1 MRPLKLTMS
10 AFGPYAGETSIDF
23 TKLGTQGLYL
33 ITGDTGAGK
42 TTVFDAITFALYGEA
57 SGGHR
62 TSVMLRSKYAQEDT
76 KTFVQLVFSY
86 HGKEYTVKRNPEY
99 MRPKTHGEGLTR
111 ETAYAEL
118 ICGDQI
124 YTKVREVN
132 NKICAI
138 IGLDRAQFTQVAMIA
153 QGDFL
158 KLILASTEDRVKI
171 FRQIFDTG
179 RYEKLQNEIRQDY
192 RKIYGECQDLQ
203 KGIRQYLEGVTY
215 PAAERPDEEITDREI
230 TDEEAWNRIKEHASA
245 VEAVPVLEQIIERDR
260 SQLAE
265 WELSWQK
272 LRRQTEEVSTRI
284 TKGEDQQKRR
294 RMLLEKEEAKEENE
308 KELAVI
314 MVQREEAEKSRSQIE
329 FLTGEIA
336 RYEGELPRYE
346 EWEKAKKDFTDTNKR
361 RDEWESQLAGC
372 EKKIQR
378 EKEVIRSYREEKES
392 LVLVEKE
399 QTEVRHEWESV
410 RKEKERLNSLQKE
423 KEALQNL
430 RDEHGKMQR
439 QYLSAKETAFQ
450 LRQKYEQMQESY
462 LDRQA
467 GVLAQTLQP
476 GTPCPVCGSVE
487 HPAPALAEREAPD
500 KEAVENAEREARLAE
515 ERRNAKNVKA
525 AELKTACE
533 EKESQLSAALESEQY
548 GEVLADRQKEID
560 ARMKDLDARQS
571 ELEQKRKRYEEL
583 MHLLPEAEEILE
595 GLNEDRQKRQ
605 TDLASAKS
613 KTEAL
618 AEQINTFTMGLSFGS
633 ARELKEEIGRMEK
646 EKKER
651 ESFQKK
657 VEESYQ
663 KLQEVQLTITG
674 EIQTLKEQQKND
686 ENIDLSFERTRR
698 EALRLDEEEN
708 KRKSDSCRSRLDKN
722 RSALSGIKR
731 KQQELEKKEE
741 RCQWLKELNDTAN
754 GMQGEN
760 GKIQLETYVQM
771 AYFDRILIQAN
782 LRFETMTGGQYT
794 MIRQKDAS
802 NRRSQFGLDLDV
814 IDHYNGS
821 VRSAAS
827 LSGGEAFKASLSLAL
842 GMADEIQA
850 SSGGIQLDTMF
861 VDEGFGSLDGESLQ
875 QAIRVLSELGQ
886 GNRLVGIISHVQ
898 ELKNRIDRQ
907 IVVTKDRSGLSS
919 VTILD

>member
-42 TTVFDAITFALYGEA
+42 TTVFDAITFALYGEP

-76 KTFVQLVFSY
+76 KTFVELVFSY

-203 KGIRQYLEGVTY
+203 KSIRQYLEEVTY
-215 PAAERPDEEITDREI
+215 PAAEQPDEEITDREI

-245 VEAVPVLEQIIERDR
+245 AEAVPVLEQIIERDR

-294 RMLLEKEEAKEENE
+294 RMLLEKEEAKRENE

-346 EWEKAKKDFTDTNKR
+346 EWEKAKKDFADTNKQ

-392 LVLVEKE
+392 LILVEKE

-410 RKEKERLNSLQKE
+410 RKEKERLTSLQKE

-430 RDEHGKMQR
+430 RDEHGEMQR

-487 HPAPALAEREAPD
+487 HPAPAFAEKEAPD

-515 ERRNAKNVKA
+515 EQRNAKNVKA

-618 AEQINTFTMGLSFGS
+618 AGQINTFTMGLSFSS
-633 ARELKEEIGRMEK
+633 ARELKEEIRRMEK

-722 RSALSGIKR
+722 RSALSGIKQ

-907 IVVTKDRSGLSS
+907 IVVTKDRSGHSS